1 MNEETHVP
9 KKMMINGK
17 ERIVYV
23 RTEQT
28 EREME
33 HYRMGFFAEVPA
45 LPLVSF
51 GDKLK
56 EKQLIILAHYNTA
69 ESVVRTRLELDRRPH
84 KVLTGTDLLQ
94 YYFENGSSTYLEGFP
109 VFKQIYLMFG
119 YSESGNRKLHELVN
133 ESLHKRRHAENQCWL
148 IIPKTLEAM
157 AVQWGNALL
166 DLQMFSVLDLREEP
180 GAEPLGPIS
189 VATPAMTDVVGGSVT
204 GRTGEFAAPSL
215 VPDDPDEAR
224 RAKRDLEKYYKR
236 KSYE

>member
-1 MNEETHVP
+1 MDEETHVP

-33 HYRMGFFAEVPA
+33 HYRMGFFAGVAP
-45 LPLVSF
+45 LPLTSF
-51 GDKLK
+51 GGKLK
-56 EKQLIILAHYNTA
+56 EQQLIILAHYNTA
-69 ESVVRTRLELDRRPH
+69 ESVIRTRLELDKRSH

-94 YYFENGSSTYLEGFP
+94 YYFEDGSSTYLEGFP

-133 ESLHKRRHAENQCWL
+133 ESLHKRRHAENHCWL

-157 AVQWGNALL
+157 AAQWGNALL

-180 GAEPLGPIS
+180 GAEPRGPVS
-189 VATPAMTDVVGGSVT
+189 VANPAMIDAVGESVI
-204 GRTGEFAAPSL
+204 GRMQGFEAPPPL
-215 VPDDPDEAR
+215 EDDPEEAR
-224 RAKRDLEKYYKR
+224 RRRRDYEKWR
-236 KSYE
+236 QKSYE